1 MRSSRLLAVYGPLLA
16 LAVGWGLARF
26 AGFEGLTVLGW
37 LPGAVGI
44 AIGGGCLLRA
54 SRTPGLDLAGRRFWR
69 RLAIAALLIAPAT
82 KPLTEASLG
91 GQKTGPVL
99 TGAVVLLSVAL
110 LLVLWALLR
119 LPVRSRSRGDWLR
132 LGLDAATVL
141 VCSATF
147 LWHFVLRPLVAVRVD
162 LPKVLGLLVLSVL
175 CLLAVFAVVKLI
187 LVGTEAVDVRA
198 LQALAGIVLIGGLG
212 SALVPVLQS
221 PRLAGVSD
229 VITTAEAA
237 MVALAGFLQRRRVAP
252 VGAAPAPRRPY
263 PVLPYFAVA
272 AVNLLLVAVTVSGIG
287 TLPVLFG
294 AVVAT
299 AAVVARQLLA
309 FRDNDGLLQSLR
321 EHQRLLHEQ
330 ATHDA
335 LTGLPNR
342 ALFNERLE
350 TAAAA
355 ILIDLDD
362 FKAVNDTLGHPVG
375 DGLLVEVGRRL
386 RAAVRPTDLVARL
399 GGDEF
404 AVLIP
409 DISEMSVLAP
419 AVNAPS
425 KNAPSAKAPSAKAPS
440 AKASSAKA
448 PSATAPGANAAG
460 VSAPGASG
468 PGPNE
473 AAAGVLGAS
482 GPGPNA
488 AAAGV
493 LGAGV
498 PAANAAGAGVTGGNA
513 ASAGVPGGDV
523 AGAGVPGVDGDLD
536 GVVDAGAVGVEEAGA
551 GHGNATDGG
560 HLEALA
566 RRILAQLAVPVRS
579 HGHVLTVTASVG
591 VAERQP
597 GDGAPDLLRH
607 ADIAMYAAKKR
618 GKGTHARYTP
628 DLTGLLMTPDSR
640 PADLR
645 RAIAAARP
653 PFTLEVGRAALVSP
667 GFAAELAGLLAEA
680 GLAPDCLTLALPAAQ
695 LADDDALGRA
705 MRELRAAGV
714 GLALDHGG
722 TGTVR
727 LDLLAA
733 LPFTALI
740 VDPEFHAAARP
751 EREALPLDRAPRLE
765 DLEDLVAADGQ
776 RAATPEAARRRVL
789 AAAVIRYARDAGIEY
804 KVRYEGALQESAL

>member
-1 MRSSRLLAVYGPLLA
+1 MRSSRLLAVYAPLFA
-16 LAVGWGLARF
+16 LAVGWGLARL

-44 AIGGGCLLRA
+44 AIGGGYLLRA
-54 SRTPGLDLAGRRFWR
+54 SRTPGLDPAGRRFWR
-69 RLAIAALLIAPAT
+69 HLAIAALLIAPAT
-82 KPLTEASLG
+82 QPLTEASLG
-91 GQKTGPVL
+91 GRNTGPVL
-99 TGAVVLLSVAL
+99 TGAVALLSIGL

-119 LPVRSRSRGDWLR
+119 LPARSRSRGDWLR

-147 LWHFVLRPLVAVRVD
+147 LWHFVLHPRLAAHVE
-162 LPKVLGLLVLSVL
+162 LPKVLGMLVLSVL
-175 CLLAVFAVVKLI
+175 CLLAVLAVVKLI

-198 LQALAGIVLIGGLG
+198 LQALAGVVLIGALG
-212 SALVPVLQS
+212 SALVPVLPS
-221 PRLAGVSD
+221 PRLAGVSNI
-229 VITTAEAA
+229 ITTAVAV
-237 MVALAGFLQRRRVAP
+237 MVALAGFLQRARVAP
-252 VGAAPAPRRPY
+252 VGVVPAPRRSY
-263 PVLPYFAVA
+263 SVLPYFAVA
-272 AVNLLLVAVTVSGIG
+272 AVNLLLVAVTVSGFG

-294 AVVAT
+294 AVGAT
-299 AAVVARQLLA
+299 GAVVARQLLA
-309 FRDNDGLLQSLR
+309 FRDNDGLLKSLR

-362 FKAVNDTLGHPVG
+362 FKAVNDALGHPVG

-386 RAAVRPTDLVARL
+386 RAAVRPADLVARL

-409 DISEMSVLAP
+409 DISEMSG
-419 AVNAPS
+419 
-425 KNAPSAKAPSAKAPS
+425 K
-440 AKASSAKA
+440 
-448 PSATAPGANAAG
+448 
-460 VSAPGASG
+460 
-468 PGPNE
+468 
-473 AAAGVLGAS
+473 
-482 GPGPNA
+482 
-488 AAAGV
+488 
-493 LGAGV
+493 
-498 PAANAAGAGVTGGNA
+498 
-513 ASAGVPGGDV
+513 
-523 AGAGVPGVDGDLD
+523 
-536 GVVDAGAVGVEEAGA
+536 AGA
-551 GHGNATDGG
+551 GHGDAADGGRLEALAMSAKAEAGHGGAMDGGRLEALAMSGKVEAGHGDAADRGRLEALAMSGKVEAGHGDATDGG
-560 HLEALA
+560 RLEALA
-566 RRILAQLAVPVRS
+566 RRILAQLAAPVRS
-579 HGHVLTVTASVG
+579 HGHILVVTASVG

-618 GKGTHARYTP
+618 GKGTYARYTP
-628 DLTGLLMTPDSR
+628 NLTGLLMTPESR

-653 PFTLEVGRAALVSP
+653 PFTIEVGRAALVSP

-680 GLAPDCLTLALPAAQ
+680 GLAPECLTLALPATQ
-695 LADDDALGRA
+695 LADDDAVGRV
-705 MRELRAAGV
+705 MRELRATGV
-714 GLALDHGG
+714 RLALDHVG

-740 VDPEFHAAARP
+740 VDPEFHAAARL
-751 EREALPLDRAPRLE
+751 EREELPLDREPRLAG
-765 DLEDLVAADGQ
+765 LEDLVVAGE
-776 RAATPEAARRRVL
+776 EAARRRVL
-789 AAAVIRYARDAGIEY
+789 AAAVIQYARDAGIDY
-804 KVRYEGALQESAL
+804 RVRCESALQESAL

>member
-1 MRSSRLLAVYGPLLA
+1 MRSSRLLAVYAPLFA
-16 LAVGWGLARF
+16 LAVGWGLARL
-26 AGFEGLTVLGW
+26 AGFQGLTVLGW

-44 AIGGGCLLRA
+44 AIGGGYLLRA
-54 SRTPGLDLAGRRFWR
+54 SRTPGLDPAGRRFWR
-69 RLAIAALLIAPAT
+69 HLAIAALLIAPAT
-82 KPLTEASLG
+82 QPLTEASLG
-91 GQKTGPVL
+91 GRKTGPVL
-99 TGAVVLLSVAL
+99 TGAVVLLSGGL

-119 LPVRSRSRGDWLR
+119 LPARSRSRGDWLR

-147 LWHFVLRPLVAVRVD
+147 LWHFVLRPCDAANVE
-162 LPKVLGLLVLSVL
+162 LPKVLGLLILSVL
-175 CLLAVFAVVKLI
+175 CLLAVLAVVKLI

-198 LQALAGIVLIGGLG
+198 LRALAGVVLIGALG

-221 PRLAGVSD
+221 PRLAGVSN

-237 MVALAGFLQRRRVAP
+237 MAALAGFLQHGRVAP
-252 VGAAPAPRRPY
+252 VGAGLAPRRPY
-263 PVLPYFAVA
+263 SVLPYLAVA

-299 AAVVARQLLA
+299 ATVVARQLLA
-309 FRDNDGLLQSLR
+309 FRDNDGLLKSLR

-409 DISEMSVLAP
+409 DISEMSALAST
-419 AVNAPS
+419 ASESSAS
-425 KNAPSAKAPSAKAPS
+425 APSANLSGAAAPSASESS
-440 AKASSAKA
+440 AAASSASARGVRTPDASA
-448 PSATAPGANAAG
+448 PDANASGVQARGMHVPGAQASSMHAPGAQARG
-460 VSAPGASG
+460 VSAG
-468 PGPNE
+468 
-473 AAAGVLGAS
+473 AAGELG
-482 GPGPNA
+482 
-488 AAAGV
+488 
-493 LGAGV
+493 
-498 PAANAAGAGVTGGNA
+498 
-513 ASAGVPGGDV
+513 
-523 AGAGVPGVDGDLD
+523 
-536 GVVDAGAVGVEEAGA
+536 GVVDVRAEKAEA
-551 GHGNATDGG
+551 GHGNATDGA

-566 RRILAQLAVPVRS
+566 RRILAQLAAPVRS
-579 HGHVLTVTASVG
+579 HGHILAVTASVG

-618 GKGTHARYTP
+618 GKGTYARYTP
-628 DLTGLLMTPDSR
+628 DLTGLLMTPQSR

-653 PFTLEVGRAALVSP
+653 PFTIEVGRAALVSP
-667 GFAAELAGLLAEA
+667 GFAAQLAGLLAEA
-680 GLAPDCLTLALPAAQ
+680 GLAPESLTLALPAAQ
-695 LADDDALGRA
+695 LADDDAVGRA
-705 MRELRAAGV
+705 MRELRATGV
-714 GLALDHGG
+714 RLALDHVG

-740 VDPEFHAAARP
+740 VDPQFHAAAWL
-751 EREALPLDRAPRLE
+751 EREAPRLE
-765 DLEDLVAADGQ
+765 DLEDLVAPGA
-776 RAATPEAARRRVL
+776 EAARRRVL
-789 AAAVIRYARDAGIEY
+789 AAAVVRYVRDTGIEY
-804 KVRYEGALQESAL
+804 TVRWEGALQESAL